1 MLQTVDVR
9 NTCQKLC
16 LQQLKRAESQVAPG
30 DVEMPSAKMPDAAK
44 KDAAVAG
51 ADAGAAGEEVL
62 DAKARIKAAI
72 LNAGLRRKQLGISSF
87 VLPFV

>member
-1 MLQTVDVR
+1 
-9 NTCQKLC
+9 
-16 LQQLKRAESQVAPG
+16 
-30 DVEMPSAKMPDAAK
+30 MPDAAK